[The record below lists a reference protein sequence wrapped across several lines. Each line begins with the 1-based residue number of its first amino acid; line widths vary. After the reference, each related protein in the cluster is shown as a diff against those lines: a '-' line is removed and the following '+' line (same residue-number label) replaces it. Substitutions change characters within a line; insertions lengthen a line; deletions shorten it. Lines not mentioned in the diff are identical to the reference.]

1 MARVARARATYPARN
16 STTPPTPHC
25 SCYYGNGFN
34 CACTSVFFSL
44 VSTILLWWFVDPN
57 FSSGSVYE
65 FGAKGGSSGYAD
77 ASAPLGG
84 GSSGASFQGSFQGAA
99 GGGDAAPASSGASA
113 SGGYSGFGSAEL

>member
-1 MARVARARATYPARN
+1 MWYLHARSQSN
-16 STTPPTPHC
+16 PPPPPLTRHPPPPC

-65 FGAKGGSSGYAD
+65 FGAKGGSGGYAD

-99 GGGDAAPASSGASA
+99 GGGDAAPTSSASA